1 MGQITQKKLLVMAVY
16 AGEIMLKNGAETYR
30 VEDTIVRL
38 CKSRNYH
45 YVDAYV
51 TPTGIFVSVDSKGLE
66 QNEMLSYVKR
76 ITSRNINL
84 NKISKVNDFSRRF
97 VETDINVEKGMKQL
111 KEIDELP
118 SYPLHL
124 QAFMGGI
131 ASAFVALLFGAN
143 LLEFISAL
151 MTSIIV
157 TFTIKRLS
165 EMGFNSFLNN
175 IVGGSF
181 AALFAILF
189 SYLHPNIH
197 VDKVIIGAI
206 MVMVPGVAMTNAVR
220 DSIMG
225 DLVSGLAR
233 GAEALLIAISIAFGV
248 GFVLQA
254 WIILNGGS
262 LL

>member
-1 MGQITQKKLLVMAVY
+1 MEQVNQKKLLVMSVY

-30 VEDTIVRL
+30 VEDTIVHI

-45 YVDAYV
+45 YVDAFV
-51 TPTGIFVSVDSKGLE
+51 TPTGIFVSVDNKGLD
-66 QNEMLSYVKR
+66 QNEMLSSVKR
-76 ITSRNINL
+76 IKSRNINL
-84 NKISKVNDFSRRF
+84 DKVARVNDFSRKF
-97 VETDINVEKGMKQL
+97 VEADITVEEGMEQL
-111 KEIDELP
+111 REIDELI
-118 SYPLHL
+118 SYPLYL

-143 LLEFISAL
+143 QFEFISAL
-151 MTSIIV
+151 ITSILV
-157 TFTIKRLS
+157 TFTTRKLG
-165 EMGFNSFLNN
+165 EMGFTLFLNN
-175 IVGGSF
+175 ILGGSI

-189 SYLHPNIH
+189 SYIHPSIH
-197 VDKVIIGAI
+197 VDRVIIGAI

-254 WIILNGGS
+254 WILLNGGS